1 MRPSTRT
8 PAMALPARF
17 PRTPLLLVAPLLAAC
32 GRNGDTAA
40 TDAPTLRAA
49 PVPVTV
55 ATLNP
60 GDSMAVVTAT
70 GTFESR
76 DEIPL
81 AFKIGGVV
89 TRVLVDEGATVQRG
103 QILASLDLREIDA
116 AVAKAQVA
124 TDKAQRD
131 QARVQRLAADSV
143 ATLAQL
149 QDATS
154 ALDAARADLATA
166 RVNRDYAVIT
176 APEAGIVLR
185 REVAPGS
192 TVGPGTTVM
201 TMGGTRRGRV
211 LRAGVPD
218 RDALRIRV
226 GDAATAHFDALPR
239 ARFEGKVILVG
250 RAADP
255 RTGTYAV
262 EVSLTGADALPSGLV
277 GQLRIA
283 VKGKQVAMRI
293 PVDALL
299 EADRDSATVY
309 TIRVDSAGAPVAAP
323 QRVAVG
329 ALSGDQVH
337 INGLAPE
344 ARVITRGA
352 TYVTAGVPVRIITTP
367 FLDSIT
373 ASTTARA
380 ALLTAAAGRRT
391 P

>member
-1 MRPSTRT
+1 
-8 PAMALPARF
+8 MASPARF

-32 GRNGDTAA
+32 GTSTDTAA
-40 TDAPTLRAA
+40 ADAPTLRAA

-55 ATLNP
+55 ATLDP

-81 AFKIGGVV
+81 AFKIGGVI

-103 QILASLDLREIDA
+103 QILAALDLREIDA
-116 AVAKAQVA
+116 AVAKAEVA

-154 ALDAARADLATA
+154 ALDAARADLAAA

-185 REVAPGS
+185 RQVAPGS
-192 TVGPGTTVM
+192 TVGPGTTVL

-226 GDAATAHFDALPR
+226 GDAATVHFDAMPK

-250 RAADP
+250 RSADP

-262 EVSLTGADALPSGLV
+262 EVSLTGTDALPSGLV

-283 VKGKQVAMRI
+283 VKGKPVAMRI

-352 TYVTAGVPVRIITTP
+352 TYVTAGAPVRIITTP
-367 FLDSIT
+367 FLDSVT

-380 ALLTAAAGRRT
+380 ALLAAATGRRT